1 MTTKELAYVEDA
13 LNHAKHFYWQC
24 DQALCNIKDQTLK
37 NFVSELKTMTEQ
49 MYNNLFSTI
58 SN

>member
-24 DQALCNIKDQTLK
+24 DQALSNLTDESLK
-37 NFVSELKTMTEQ
+37 TFVQELKTGIEQ
-49 MYNNLFSTI
+49 VYNNLFSTI